1 MPSVVFREVCK
12 EIFSFKEC
20 GDGDFVYVRRPKPH
34 VDGKWLGTKG
44 KWPKLGK
51 NMQIWL
57 GHVKTGYR
65 RRWVIAVRARF
76 SGAS

>member
-1 MPSVVFREVCK
+1 VWYFSQYKNNREVCK

-44 KWPKLGK
+44 KWPKLGM
-51 NMQIWL
+51 NMQKSGQETSKL
-57 GHVKTGYR
+57 VTGG
-65 RRWVIAVRARF
+65 V
-76 SGAS
+76 G